1 MGYRQQAGADGAE
14 PVSPPQVHGC
24 GPQDG
29 QHLDAVALL
38 VEVGVS
44 MDQRCRTKRSRASG
58 LVRRVVRK

>member
-1 MGYRQQAGADGAE
+1 MERNPLRRHRFMA
-14 PVSPPQVHGC
+14 VVLQV
-24 GPQDG
+24 G